1 MNLRYRRDDPETSKD
16 AAESVSATQL
26 ERIVLSAIL
35 RSGERGMTSEEAAV
49 AVGME
54 LGSVTPRLSP
64 LEAKGLIFRTERRR
78 PGKSGRG
85 RIVWVA

>member
-16 AAESVSATQL
+16 AAESVNATQL
-26 ERIVLSAIL
+26 EAIVLSAIL
-35 RSGERGMTSEEAAV
+35 RSGERGMTSEEAA
-49 AVGME
+49 AAAGME
-54 LGSVTPRLSP
+54 LGSVTPRFSP
-64 LEAKGLIFRTERRR
+64 LETKGLIFRTERRR